1 MTGMIIYESYDFAGV
16 IEFKFVMS
24 LLVRNVYELVNPRD
38 LEISRAV
45 AIQNYN
51 SKLAKIYES
60 EESLDGFNL
69 FSENETSSLPL
80 NLAYKAAQLA
90 EAARAD
96 LLFH

>member
-51 SKLAKIYES
+51 SKLTKIYES
-60 EESLDGFNL
+60 EESLGGLSIVMDGFNL

-80 NLAYKAAQLA
+80 NLAYKAA
-90 EAARAD
+90 
-96 LLFH
+96 